1 MAITL
6 ELSPELEAG
15 LAAQA
20 QARGLRLEVYVQ
32 ALLKQAMMKGSEQ
45 MSLEEFETELDALAR
60 DSDKLPYLSPEALT
74 RESHYQ
80 DHD

>member
-6 ELSPELEAG
+6 QLSPELEAG

-32 ALLKQAMMKGSEQ
+32 TLLKQAMMKRSEQ
-45 MSLEEFETELDALAR
+45 MSLEEFEAELDALAR
-60 DSDKLPYLSPEALT
+60 GSEKLPYLSPEALT
-74 RESHYQ
+74 RESYYR